1 MLDQFVALAGSE
13 GVDVVIIAGDV
24 YDSSVPPAD
33 AVALL
38 DDVLS
43 RLVVDCGIPVVV
55 IAGNHDSAERIGF
68 GGGIFGRQGL
78 HLRGTLDDLSP
89 ILLSD
94 THGTVAL
101 HPLPCVEPL
110 FARALPGGEAVC
122 DHQSAMSHVVSMLRA
137 QRVPGTSQCAHR
149 PCLCHRCQRVGLR
162 TATLDRWRRYGHS
175 SHLRRLRLS
184 PDGNRRT
191 VGRRHS
197 GLTCRSVLDLLA
209 VMLDGTA
216 SCGADDTVMPSDVPC
231 NATDCSTFQA
241 TFRMRQSWQQGHR
254 AGQRKDNQDSAHV
267 DSSVHL
273 SSRHAA
279 KHRHAPRRRNERGA
293 QESVG
298 ALLRR
303 VC

>member
-24 YDSSVPPAD
+24 YDRSVPPAD
-33 AVALL
+33 AVALP

-137 QRVPGTSQCAHR
+137 QRVPGHR
-149 PCLCHRCQRVGLR
+149 NVLIGHAFVTGVSESDSERLLSIGGAGMV
-162 TATLDRWRRYGHS
+162 TAVTF
-175 SHLRRLRLS
+175 
-184 PDGNRRT
+184 DGFDYRPTGIGARSGEGT
-191 VGRRHS
+191 VG
-197 GLTCRSVLDLLA
+197 
-209 VMLDGTA
+209 
-216 SCGADDTVMPSDVPC
+216 
-231 NATDCSTFQA
+231 
-241 TFRMRQSWQQGHR
+241 
-254 AGQRKDNQDSAHV
+254 
-267 DSSVHL
+267 
-273 SSRHAA
+273 
-279 KHRHAPRRRNERGA
+279 
-293 QESVG
+293 
-298 ALLRR
+298 
-303 VC
+303 